1 MKIDKRECREY
12 AISACKL
19 SPANG
24 ILHAKQIS
32 YIVTTT
38 VKNTDHHRTLILYIY
53 PREQAV
59 RGDCKPLWVMF
70 HTKDDFMTLE
80 RKEDGSTTWR
90 TASFDR
96 LYGNTYNFSSQ
107 CAFYSAQDEQRVQ
120 RYFKA
125 GTDGFRALTSAQD
138 AILERRRHGRQIE
151 KEKAVIARM
160 AGVKS
165 LPRSL
170 KGWIRRSVMPSY
182 FFYDYGRGRDIPG
195 VCSACGKEIK
205 LSGVKQGVKLICP
218 HCKKEIICK
227 PRSRRGSNMY
237 DRKTC
242 QVIQRISDNELV
254 IRIVKV
260 YYSYQ
265 DDIPK
270 VEIYENARQFIY
282 KNPNGRICAE
292 AYYYSYNNGFLMT
305 HWKKGERPKYSQWQ
319 YSFKADTCGHVFTK
333 NLHEELA
340 ETPWQYCPVSEF
352 YNHCHE
358 PMESLPFL
366 AAYLNYPRLEHLV
379 KTGFYSLVSD
389 IVYRYSSGCID
400 ETQNRTHRILGVAA
414 EDVDFLCGLDVDMAT
429 LKTFQQYSG
438 IKHKDRQ
445 QLLVWQLANNVK
457 HNILPVLKYITVHKL
472 IRYTE
477 KQLLPMRSRKGQYG
491 CIHYQKM
498 QDIVTDYR
506 DYLEMCDGLD
516 YDLKNTFVLYP
527 KNLRESHDR
536 VQKRFKIKESTQLMQ
551 DFKAAV
557 QDVKERMAFEAGGMK
572 IVVPVTPR
580 ELEAEGNALHH
591 CVGRGSYADRV
602 AKKECMILFVRKCN
616 EIDKPYYT
624 VEIRGQEVIQM
635 RGIGN
640 CAATPEVQSFIDA
653 FQRQVLQGVADNAA

>member
-1 MKIDKRECREY
+1 MKLDKRKCRAY
-12 AISACKL
+12 AVPDRKF

-24 ILHAKQIS
+24 ILHAKQIN
-32 YIVTTT
+32 YFITTA
-38 VKNTDHHRTLILYIY
+38 VKIIARHRTLVLYIY

-70 HTKDDFMTLE
+70 HTKDNFLTLA

-107 CAFYSAQDEQRVQ
+107 CAFYSNLDEKRVQ
-120 RYFKA
+120 HYFKA
-125 GTDGFRALTSAQD
+125 DTDGFRALTSAQD

-218 HCKKEIICK
+218 YCKKEIICK

-237 DRKTC
+237 DCKTC
-242 QVIQRISDNELV
+242 QVIQRISGNELV

-319 YSFKADTCGHVFTK
+319 YSFEADTCGHVFTK

-340 ETPWQYCPVSEF
+340 GTPWQYCPVSEF

-389 IVYRYSSGCID
+389 IVYQYSSECID

-414 EDVDFLCGLDVDMAT
+414 EDVDFLRGLDVDMTT
-429 LKTFQQYSG
+429 LKTFQQYSD
-438 IKHKDRQ
+438 IKDRK
-445 QLLVWQLANNVK
+445 QLLTWQLANDVT
-457 HNILPVLKYITVHKL
+457 HDILPILKYITVHKL
-472 IRYTE
+472 IRYT
-477 KQLLPMRSRKGQYG
+477 QRQFLPQRSRKDQHG
-491 CIHYQKM
+491 CLRYRKM
-498 QDIVTDYR
+498 QDMVSEYR
-506 DYLEMCDGLD
+506 DYLEMCAGLD
-516 YDLKNTFVLYP
+516 YDMKNSFVLYP

-536 VQKRFKIKESTQLMQ
+536 VQKRFKIKESEQLLQ
-551 DFKAAV
+551 NFKIAV
-557 QDVKERMAFEAGGMK
+557 QDARKRMAFESDGMK
-572 IVVPVTPR
+572 IVVPATPR

-591 CVGRGSYADRV
+591 CVGTYADRV
-602 AKKECMILFVRKCN
+602 AKKECMILFLRQCTD
-616 EIDKPYYT
+616 ETKPFYT
-624 VEIRGQEVIQM
+624 IEIRGQEIIQV
-635 RGIGN
+635 RGTGN

-653 FQRQVLQGVADNAA
+653 FRRQVLQGSADNAA